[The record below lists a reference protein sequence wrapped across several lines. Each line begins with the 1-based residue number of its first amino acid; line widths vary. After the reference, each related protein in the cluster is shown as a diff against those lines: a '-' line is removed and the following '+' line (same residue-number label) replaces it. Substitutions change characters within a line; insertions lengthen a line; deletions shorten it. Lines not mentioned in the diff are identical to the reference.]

1 MPKRS
6 NGFIGLMGAI
16 LAAVILFFGFTK
28 DIPFTHGFQIKAQFE
43 SANSIR
49 PNSPVRIAGVE
60 VGKVKSVTGVEGSN
74 AALITMELKDTALP
88 IHEDATAKVRPRI
101 FLEGNFFVDLK
112 PGTPGAPVLKS
123 GDTIKITQTASP
135 VQLDEVLTSLQSD
148 SREDLQRLLVG
159 LDASL
164 NSKPTPA
171 QNADASPLA
180 RGQTGAESFNDAL
193 DDIPEAER
201 STAQVLEALLGT
213 EPGRDVERLIKGTA
227 NTAEA
232 LDRSEGALKD
242 LITNLNLTT
251 ATFASESAN
260 LRATIRELPPTLA
273 TANAAFTSL
282 NAAFPPTREFARA
295 IRPGVRET
303 PATIAAAFPWIEQAH
318 ALVGKPE
325 LGGLAEELSPAT
337 QDLAR
342 LIDRA
347 TELLPQTDLASKCLR
362 DVVLPAGDQVINDEF
377 ATGSENYKEFFYA
390 LVGIAGEGQNTDGN
404 GMYVRFQTGG
414 GTQSVSLGSKTAS
427 TGQLF
432 GNNVAVPLG
441 NRPAYPGKLPP
452 YKPDA
457 PCYKQK
463 IPDVNGPAAAKSLP
477 TGAPAETAQ
486 VKSAREKLL
495 READLSAVRRK
506 LHPFGTAKK
515 GSLPPSQ
522 EKAK

>member
-1 MPKRS
+1 MGRRRPKRS
-6 NGFIGLMGAI
+6 NAFVGLMAAI

-28 DIPFTHGFQIKAQFE
+28 DIPFTHGFQIKAQFQ

-148 SREDLQRLLVG
+148 SREDLQKLLDG

-164 NSKPTPA
+164 NSKPTA
-171 QNADASPLA
+171 AEDANASPLA

-193 DDIPEAER
+193 DDIPDAER

-213 EPGRDVERLIKGTA
+213 EPGRDVARLIKGTA
-227 NTAEA
+227 NTADQ
-232 LDRSEGALKD
+232 LDRSEGALQD

-251 ATFASESAN
+251 ATFASESEN
-260 LRATIRELPPTLA
+260 LRASIRQLAPTLA

-282 NAAFPPTREFARA
+282 NAAFPPTRAFATA

-303 PATIAAAFPWIEQAH
+303 PATIAAAFPWIDQAH
-318 ALVGKPE
+318 ALVGHDE
-325 LGGLAEELSPAT
+325 LGGLA
-337 QDLAR
+337 
-342 LIDRA
+342 
-347 TELLPQTDLASKCLR
+347 
-362 DVVLPAGDQVINDEF
+362 
-377 ATGSENYKEFFYA
+377 
-390 LVGIAGEGQNTDGN
+390 
-404 GMYVRFQTGG
+404 
-414 GTQSVSLGSKTAS
+414 
-427 TGQLF
+427 
-432 GNNVAVPLG
+432 
-441 NRPAYPGKLPP
+441 
-452 YKPDA
+452 
-457 PCYKQK
+457 
-463 IPDVNGPAAAKSLP
+463 
-477 TGAPAETAQ
+477 
-486 VKSAREKLL
+486 
-495 READLSAVRRK
+495 
-506 LHPFGTAKK
+506 
-515 GSLPPSQ
+515 
-522 EKAK
+522 